1 MEKLI
6 PKLRFPEFRE
16 DWKQNQLKSV
26 VSINPKVKPLPEEF
40 IYIDLESVEKGVL
53 LFEKKISK
61 NDAPSR
67 ATRTLE
73 KDDILFQT
81 VRPYQRNNYLFI
93 KSESNYVASTGYA
106 QLRTQQIPKFIYQ
119 ILSTD
124 NFNNDVMNRCTGTS
138 YPAINSTDLG
148 DIKIS
153 YPTLQ
158 EQTKIADFLGAVD
171 KQLDILNQKKEKLNL
186 YKKGTMQ
193 QLFLQQIRFKD
204 DNGNDFPDWEE
215 IILGDEVNLKHG
227 YQFRSNDFTQH
238 GIAVIKIGNVIGND
252 LNLNNLSYISEDR
265 LSEFKNFII
274 KKGDIL
280 MSLTGNIGR
289 VIEVKHLPFEML
301 QNYRVGNFIPNNNKI
316 YKKFLKYLLISD
328 YVFGKFNN
336 LSNQSAQANFGKQ
349 DMDKI
354 KIGIPSVLEQT
365 KIANFLS
372 AIDNQIEAVEKQ
384 ITKTETYKKGLL
396 QQMFV

>member
-171 KQLDILNQKKEKLNL
+171 KQLNILNQKKEKLNL
-186 YKKGTMQ
+186 YKKGVMQ
-193 QLFLQQIRFKD
+193 QLFSQQIRFKD
-204 DNGNDFPDWEE
+204 DNGNDFPEWEE
-215 IILGDEVNLKHG
+215 KTLGEVFKISAGGDVKKENVKPIADEIFKYPIYANSDKNNGLYGYTNDYKIEGETITVTGRGNL
-227 YQFRSNDFTQH
+227 
-238 GIAVIKIGNVIGND
+238 GIAVARFEKYYPIVRLLILKPK
-252 LNLNNLSYISEDR
+252 LNQNILFFKEIINSLNIISESTGVPQLTAPQ
-265 LSEFKNFII
+265 LSKYKIEFPT
-274 KKGDIL
+274 L
-280 MSLTGNIGR
+280 
-289 VIEVKHLPFEML
+289 E
-301 QNYRVGNFIPNNNKI
+301 
-316 YKKFLKYLLISD
+316 
-328 YVFGKFNN
+328 
-336 LSNQSAQANFGKQ
+336 
-349 DMDKI
+349 
-354 KIGIPSVLEQT
+354 EQT
-365 KIANFLS
+365 KIAEFLS
-372 AIDNQIEAVEKQ
+372 AIDKQIETVENQ